1 MELNSVINEISDDK
15 TSLEEAYFKLRSEFL
30 STQYK
35 MDESVSKAEHL
46 GELLETLQKS
56 KQSEIS
62 DRLIEMSEKIS
73 KIRLTE
79 LRAVRESNELKEK
92 NTYISRL
99 LKS

>member
-56 KQSEIS
+56 K
-62 DRLIEMSEKIS
+62 
-73 KIRLTE
+73 
-79 LRAVRESNELKEK
+79 
-92 NTYISRL
+92 
-99 LKS
+99 